1 MYNESTMVILCIF
14 IVIFLLLL
22 AVTAMYP
29 PRPTLSHFELQRRA
43 DNGDKEADLA
53 LDRLDLRADIIT
65 FLRII
70 EVLLLVV
77 TVLLSIV
84 AFGWLVGTIIAVV
97 VALEYAAVAR
107 LQPVKALSQKLYDK
121 IEPTIIDVVDTLH
134 VPLRF
139 VRGYIEEAHP
149 RLVGSRE
156 ELLHVIHESK
166 GVLGTDET
174 RLITHALAF
183 GDLTVSKVMT
193 PRSMI
198 DTISQE
204 ELLGPLVL
212 SDLHATGHTRI
223 PVIEGDIDHVV
234 GTLYLQDLLIVAGS
248 KTKKASHAMEPIV
261 FYIHEEQTLS
271 HALAAFLKTHHHLF
285 IVVNQYRET
294 VGLLTLE
301 DVIEALIGR
310 KIIDE
315 FDTHEDLR
323 VVAARHPRANE
334 KAAGRED
341 V

>member
-1 MYNESTMVILCIF
+1 MVILCIF

-121 IEPTIIDVVDTLH
+121 IEPTMIDVVDTLH

-248 KTKKASHAMEPIV
+248 KTKKASHAMEPKV
-261 FYIHEEQTLS
+261 FYIHECGLPPRTIKPLEEAGIDTLYKVMSHQGNKLDKVKGIGQKLVGQIVYACELKVKLWEEQ
-271 HALAAFLKTHHHLF
+271 F
-285 IVVNQYRET
+285 
-294 VGLLTLE
+294 
-301 DVIEALIGR
+301 
-310 KIIDE
+310 
-315 FDTHEDLR
+315 
-323 VVAARHPRANE
+323 
-334 KAAGRED
+334 AAGQHAEQHKEAA
-341 V
+341 